1 MVNDDSAP
9 SDAQPD
15 PVDPDGATGQA
26 EPPEATETS
35 TRAALRRPRLLW
47 IAAAVLVVLALI
59 GSIAWALRPQPAQ
72 NGISS
77 ATPQQAVRG
86 FLDALAGSDADRALQ
101 FALTKPTDTA
111 LLTRAVLESSN
122 KTGPLT
128 VVNVPEVGGS
138 GTVQVPAEVGI
149 GDHRATITFSV
160 AQTDAGWRLQQVTST
175 IDPGALPATLG
186 PTLNGQPLTNTAHI
200 EVFPGSYTFG
210 EDVDEITLADRPVLV
225 AAVGDDVKA
234 GLEPTLT
241 SKGVKAANAIA
252 EKAVKACMAKRDP
265 SPQGCPNS
273 VTVAVGQKLDTKSIK
288 WNLVGNPWKNATYTL
303 DVADPTQARG
313 ATTLN
318 FRFRCTLTQNGE
330 KYMVDQKNE
339 VSVRYMLTVTD
350 PSVSVVWQR
359 IA

>member
-1 MVNDDSAP
+1 M
-9 SDAQPD
+9 
-15 PVDPDGATGQA
+15 
-26 EPPEATETS
+26 
-35 TRAALRRPRLLW
+35 
-47 IAAAVLVVLALI
+47 
-59 GSIAWALRPQPAQ
+59 
-72 NGISS
+72 
-77 ATPQQAVRG
+77 
-86 FLDALAGSDADRALQ
+86 Q

-241 SKGVKAANAIA
+241 STGVKAANAIA
-252 EKAVKACMAKRDP
+252 EKAVKE
-265 SPQGCPNS
+265 
-273 VTVAVGQKLDTKSIK
+273 VTYHLERSTD
-288 WNLVGNPWKNATYTL
+288 LVIRLGDGTPESRAFMQE
-303 DVADPTQARG
+303 A
-313 ATTLN
+313 
-318 FRFRCTLTQNGE
+318 LT
-330 KYMVDQKNE
+330 
-339 VSVRYMLTVTD
+339 
-350 PSVSVVWQR
+350 
-359 IA
+359 